1 MSDQEQVMAAD
12 APKASEKAAKKQVE
26 DLFVATAQE
35 VEALS
40 KTKALKM
47 ATALSD
53 DIESN
58 YFKLG
63 GVLKVIH
70 TNGWFDGYESFAV
83 FVFDKFGFQK
93 RKAEYLMDIY
103 TNLVTKQIPW
113 EKVAGL
119 GWTKLKDLAPHLTA
133 ENVDEWVAK
142 ASTATVI
149 ELQAMLKAGAPEDS
163 GAAPKTKSD
172 VSAFKVVLKNDQI
185 ETVNKAMA
193 KAKAEVGSDFDN
205 VALEALCSAFLA
217 GVSGSVTG
225 GAPTVETFKEM
236 GYIEVLTLFEKAF
249 PEINLSVE
257 TPA

>member
-1 MSDQEQVMAAD
+1 MSDQDQVADTQEQEVKAK
-12 APKASEKAAKKQVE
+12 PKKTVE

-35 VEALS
+35 VESLS

-47 ATALSD
+47 ASALSD
-53 DIESN
+53 DIENN

-83 FVFDKFGFQK
+83 FVYDKFGFQK

-113 EKVAGL
+113 EKVAHL
-119 GWTKLKDLAPHLTA
+119 GWTKLKDLATHLTA

-142 ASTATVI
+142 AEKATVI
-149 ELQAMLKAGAPEDS
+149 ELQAMLKAGTPSEGGEAS
-163 GAAPKTKSD
+163 KTKSD
-172 VSAFKVVLKNDQI
+172 VSVFKVLLKNDQN
-185 ETVNKAMA
+185 ETVAKAMA
-193 KAKAEVGSDFDN
+193 KAKAEVGSDYDN

-217 GVSGSVTG
+217 GVSGSVG
-225 GAPTVETFKEM
+225 PQGLSVDAFKAA
-236 GYIEVLTLFEKAF
+236 GYMEVLSLFEQAF
-249 PEINLSVE
+249 PDVNLSVE
-257 TPA
+257 VTG